1 MRINSPRAV
10 YYGRTVVACTTNHK
24 TCNSYLKDSN
34 VVTHVLGSLS
44 SRFSFWP
51 GYRKWTIWTACVIG
65 NSRCVL
71 TFSTAVMSLVRTWE
85 TWSLGLDFIQIKWL
99 SYYQKMKIYKALSN
113 QNQDS
118 NDYQSTQSISPLSLI
133 SCCVNKWISKEDQI
147 TEPQDAISSVHV
159 NKYTDRDF
167 FLSLQVLW
175 IPQVQ

>member
-10 YYGRTVVACTTNHK
+10 YYERTVVACTTKHK

-51 GYRKWTIWTACVIG
+51 GYRKLTIWTVCVIG

-85 TWSLGLDFIQIKWL
+85 REREYNMVTWSGFYTKQVIKLLPEDENIQSPLQSKPRFKWL
-99 SYYQKMKIYKALSN
+99 SKHTINLSSLMLCKQMN
-113 QNQDS
+113 KQRRS
-118 NDYQSTQSISPLSLI
+118 NYRTSRCNILSPR
-133 SCCVNKWISKEDQI
+133 K
-147 TEPQDAISSVHV
+147 
-159 NKYTDRDF
+159 
-167 FLSLQVLW
+167 
-175 IPQVQ
+175 